1 MALLDVLEE
10 PPELGSSGFSC
21 TEDGCGREF
30 KTKALLGVHR
40 WNAHKLRAV
49 KKAPAAKKAPAPKKE
64 SAPRPTPERKTPRK
78 DGSAIMGGA
87 WEIAAELFVPNV
99 SRAAAVAMAWQ
110 AEAAGPVLDKAVA
123 GTFVDKAVVQKIAG
137 KGGDAK
143 DLGSL
148 LVLPLALA
156 AFERQPALMAQP
168 RVRGLFRRVVRS
180 NFESIALAR
189 IKERKRDERWQ
200 ALAKEAGIPLY
211 ATDEEGNVLIG
222 EDGKPLDAID
232 AMVSDLLA
240 LVAGVGA
247 EA

>member
-1 MALLDVLEE
+1 MPTLADMAVMTVASA
-10 PPELGSSGFSC
+10 PGTGAV
-21 TEDGCGREF
+21 T
-30 KTKALLGVHR
+30 LGV
-40 WNAHKLRAV
+40 AV
-49 KKAPAAKKAPAPKKE
+49 ADYQTFVAAGIANGA
-64 SAPRPTPERKTPRK
+64 SISYRLS
-78 DGSAIMGGA
+78 DVGGA

-180 NFESIALAR
+180 NFESVALAR